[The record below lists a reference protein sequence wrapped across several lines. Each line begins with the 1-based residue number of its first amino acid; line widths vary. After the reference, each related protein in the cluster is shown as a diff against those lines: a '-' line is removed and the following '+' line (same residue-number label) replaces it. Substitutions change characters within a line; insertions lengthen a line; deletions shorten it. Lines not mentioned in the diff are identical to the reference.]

1 MKVGTLIT
9 GLLLV
14 LFGEIFFLINL
25 GYGSWGNIYE
35 ISKYWPLLLIII
47 GLAMFWRGNL
57 PRVLAYLV
65 IILSVLTVGLYMI
78 MEQQPDAQ
86 EIIVKAPLNIS
97 QQQYPEVIQGNL
109 DIDYGGGKLLIS
121 PDTQDLLLADFGN
134 RQIKQQIEAN
144 GQVLDINLSQNQ
156 FNCNPATDKLNHWQ
170 LKISPDLVWN
180 LDIDAGAIDGK
191 IDLTGIPL
199 RQLNCNLG
207 AGNILFTLGNNGV
220 NSKMDIESGASNIK
234 LKIVND
240 TGIRIKMNGALNS
253 SNLEKLG
260 WANTDGYYISPNYQ
274 QAASKIDCEIDLSL
288 GNLEV
293 EMQ

>member
-35 ISKYWPLLLIII
+35 ISKYWPLLLILI
-47 GLAMFWRGNL
+47 GLAMFWRGSL
-57 PRVLAYLV
+57 PRALAYLV
-65 IILSVLTVGLYMI
+65 IILSVLAVGLYMI

-86 EIIVKAPLNIS
+86 EITVKTPLNMS

-121 PDTQDLLLADFGN
+121 PGTQDLLLADFGN

-156 FNCNPATDKLNHWQ
+156 FNWNPATDKLNHWQ
-170 LKISPDLVWN
+170 LKISPDLVWS
-180 LDIDAGAIDGK
+180 LDIDAGAIDGN

-199 RQLNCNLG
+199 RELNCNLG
-207 AGNILFTLGNNGV
+207 AGNILFTLGSNGV

>member
-14 LFGEIFFLINL
+14 LIGEIFFLINL

-35 ISKYWPLLLIII
+35 ISKYWPLLLILI
-47 GLAMFWRGNL
+47 GLAMFWRGSL

-65 IILSVLTVGLYMI
+65 IILSVLAVGLYMI

-86 EIIVKAPLNIS
+86 EITVKTPLNIS

-121 PDTQDLLLADFGN
+121 PGTQDLLLADFGN

-156 FNCNPATDKLNHWQ
+156 FNWNPATDKLNHWQ
-170 LKISPDLVWN
+170 LKISPDLVWS
-180 LDIDAGAIDGK
+180 LDIDAGAIDGN

-199 RQLNCNLG
+199 RELNCNLG
-207 AGNILFTLGNNGV
+207 AGNILFTLGSNGV